1 MKRKREDFTKTKKK
15 KNSAIYAA
23 VVIGIL
29 IVSSTIFFVYSSDQ
43 TKIKGQMFGSE
54 LKQIQDDLKKNTH
67 SYDSNLSLFK
77 EGNLDREKFL
87 EFAEKH
93 KDEMS
98 KIILRYDFLQ
108 IPNGFKTAVDLFKL
122 SSETQLESD
131 IQIMEWV
138 KTGNDAAHIRSDA
151 LLQESFD
158 YEMAALAEYKLAQ
171 GQINP

>member
-1 MKRKREDFTKTKKK
+1 MKNNTKKK
-15 KNSAIYAA
+15 KNSVVYAA
-23 VVIGIL
+23 IIVGIL
-29 IVSSTIFFVYSSDQ
+29 VVSSTIFFVYSNDQ
-43 TKIKGQMFGSE
+43 AKLRGQMFGNE

-67 SYDSNLSLFK
+67 SYDSKLSLFK

-98 KIILRYDFLQ
+98 KIILRYDSLQ
-108 IPNGFKTAVDLFKL
+108 IPNDFKTAVDLFKL

-131 IQIMEWV
+131 ILIMEWV

-158 YEMAALAEYKLAQ
+158 YEMAALAEYKLSQ
-171 GQINP
+171 VPINP

>member
-1 MKRKREDFTKTKKK
+1 MKNNTKKK
-15 KNSAIYAA
+15 KNSVVYAA
-23 VVIGIL
+23 IIIGIL
-29 IVSSTIFFVYSSDQ
+29 VVSSTIFFVYSNDQ
-43 TKIKGQMFGSE
+43 AKLRGQMFGNE

-67 SYDSNLSLFK
+67 SYDSKLSLFK

-98 KIILRYDFLQ
+98 KIILRYDSLQ
-108 IPNGFKTAVDLFKL
+108 IPNDFKTAVDLFKL

-131 IQIMEWV
+131 ILIMEWV

-158 YEMAALAEYKLAQ
+158 YEMAALAEYKLVQ
-171 GQINP
+171 VPINP

>member
-1 MKRKREDFTKTKKK
+1 MKNNTKKK
-15 KNSAIYAA
+15 KNSVVYAA
-23 VVIGIL
+23 IIIGIL
-29 IVSSTIFFVYSSDQ
+29 IVSSTIFFVYSNDQ
-43 TKIKGQMFGSE
+43 AKLRGQMFGNE

-67 SYDSNLSLFK
+67 SYDSKISLFK
-77 EGNLDREKFL
+77 EGGLDREKFL

-98 KIILRYDFLQ
+98 KIILRYDSLQ
-108 IPNGFKTAVDLFKL
+108 IPNSFKTAVALFKL

-138 KTGNDAAHIRSDA
+138 KTGNDAAHIRSNA

-171 GQINP
+171 GPINP

>member
-1 MKRKREDFTKTKKK
+1 M
-15 KNSAIYAA
+15 YAA
-23 VVIGIL
+23 IVVGIL
-29 IVSSTIFFVYSSDQ
+29 IVSSTIFFAYSNDQ
-43 TKIKGQMFGSE
+43 AKIRGQMFGNE

-67 SYDSNLSLFK
+67 SYDSKISLFK
-77 EGNLDREKFL
+77 EGNLDRERFL
-87 EFAEKH
+87 EFAEEH

-98 KIILRYDFLQ
+98 KIILRYDSLQ
-108 IPNGFKTAVDLFKL
+108 IPNGFETAVELFKL

-138 KTGNDAAHIRSDA
+138 KTGNDAAHIRSDV

-171 GQINP
+171 GPINP

>member
-1 MKRKREDFTKTKKK
+1 MKNDTKKK

-23 VVIGIL
+23 AVIGIL
-29 IVSSTIFFVYSSDQ
+29 IISSAIFFVYSSDQ
-43 TKIKGQMFGSE
+43 TKIKGQMFGNE

-67 SYDSNLSLFK
+67 SYDTLFK
-77 EGNLDREKFL
+77 EGSLDKEKFL

-93 KDEMS
+93 IDEMS
-98 KIILRYDFLQ
+98 KIILRYNSLQ

-138 KTGNDAAHIRSDA
+138 KTGNDAAHIRSNA

-158 YEMAALAEYKLAQ
+158 YEMAALSEYKLAQ
-171 GQINP
+171 GPINP

>member
-1 MKRKREDFTKTKKK
+1 MKNNTKKK
-15 KNSAIYAA
+15 KNSVVYAA
-23 VVIGIL
+23 IIIGIL
-29 IVSSTIFFVYSSDQ
+29 VVSSTIFFVYSNDQ
-43 TKIKGQMFGSE
+43 AKLRGQMFGNE

-67 SYDSNLSLFK
+67 SYDTKLSLFK
-77 EGNLDREKFL
+77 EGNLDKEKFL

-98 KIILRYDFLQ
+98 KIILRYDSLQ
-108 IPNGFKTAVDLFKL
+108 IPNDFKTAVDLFKL

-131 IQIMEWV
+131 ILIMEWV

-158 YEMAALAEYKLAQ
+158 YEMAALAEYKLSQ
-171 GQINP
+171 VPINP

>member
-1 MKRKREDFTKTKKK
+1 MKKHTKKK

-23 VVIGIL
+23 AVIGIL

-43 TKIKGQMFGSE
+43 TKIKGQMFGNE

-67 SYDSNLSLFK
+67 SYDTKLSLFK
-77 EGNLDREKFL
+77 EGSLDREKFL

-98 KIILRYDFLQ
+98 NIILRYDSLQ

-122 SSETQLESD
+122 SSETQLKSD

-138 KTGNDAAHIRSDA
+138 KTGYDAAHIRSDA

-158 YEMAALAEYKLAQ
+158 YEMAALAEYKLVQ
-171 GQINP
+171 VPINP

>member
-1 MKRKREDFTKTKKK
+1 MKNNTKKK
-15 KNSAIYAA
+15 KNSVVYAA
-23 VVIGIL
+23 IIIGIL
-29 IVSSTIFFVYSSDQ
+29 VVSSTIFFVYSNDQ
-43 TKIKGQMFGSE
+43 TKIRGQMFGNE

-67 SYDSNLSLFK
+67 SYDSKISLFK
-77 EGNLDREKFL
+77 EGNLDRERFL

-98 KIILRYDFLQ
+98 KIILRYDSLQ
-108 IPNGFKTAVDLFKL
+108 IPNGFETAVELFKL

-138 KTGNDAAHIRSDA
+138 KTGNDAAHIRSDV

-171 GQINP
+171 GPINP

>member
-1 MKRKREDFTKTKKK
+1 MKKHTKKK

-23 VVIGIL
+23 AVIGIL
-29 IVSSTIFFVYSSDQ
+29 IVSSAIFFVYSSDQ
-43 TKIKGQMFGSE
+43 TKIKGQMFGNE

-67 SYDSNLSLFK
+67 SYDTKLSLFK
-77 EGNLDREKFL
+77 EGSLDKEKFL

-98 KIILRYDFLQ
+98 NIILRYDSLQ

-138 KTGNDAAHIRSDA
+138 KTGNDAAHIRSDV

-158 YEMAALAEYKLAQ
+158 YEMAALSEYKLAQ
-171 GQINP
+171 GPINP

>member
-1 MKRKREDFTKTKKK
+1 MKGNTKKK
-15 KNSAIYAA
+15 KNSAIYA
-23 VVIGIL
+23 VIVIGIL
-29 IVSSTIFFVYSSDQ
+29 IISSTIFFAYSNDQ
-43 TKIKGQMFGSE
+43 TKIRGQMFGNE

-67 SYDSNLSLFK
+67 SYDSKISLFK
-77 EGNLDREKFL
+77 EGSLDRERFL
-87 EFAEKH
+87 EFAEEH

-98 KIILRYDFLQ
+98 KIILRYDSLQ
-108 IPNGFKTAVDLFKL
+108 IPNGFETAVELFKL

-138 KTGNDAAHIRSDA
+138 KTGNDAAHIRSDV

-171 GQINP
+171 GPINP

>member
-1 MKRKREDFTKTKKK
+1 MKNNTKKK
-15 KNSAIYAA
+15 KNSVVYAA
-23 VVIGIL
+23 IIIGIL
-29 IVSSTIFFVYSSDQ
+29 VVSSTIFFVYSNDQ
-43 TKIKGQMFGSE
+43 AKLRGQMFGNE

-67 SYDSNLSLFK
+67 SYDTKLSLFK
-77 EGNLDREKFL
+77 EGNLDKEKFL

-93 KDEMS
+93 KDEMG
-98 KIILRYDFLQ
+98 KIILRYDSLQ
-108 IPNGFKTAVDLFKL
+108 IPNGFQTAVDLFKL

-138 KTGNDAAHIRSDA
+138 NTGNDAEHIRSDV

-171 GQINP
+171 GPINP

>member
-1 MKRKREDFTKTKKK
+1 MKNNTKKK
-15 KNSAIYAA
+15 KNSVVYAA
-23 VVIGIL
+23 IIIGIL
-29 IVSSTIFFVYSSDQ
+29 VVSSTIFFVYSNDQ
-43 TKIKGQMFGSE
+43 AKLRGQMFGNE

-77 EGNLDREKFL
+77 EGNLDRKKFL

-93 KDEMS
+93 KDEMG

-108 IPNGFKTAVDLFKL
+108 IPNGFQTAVDLFKL

-138 KTGNDAAHIRSDA
+138 KTGNDAAHIRSDV

-158 YEMAALAEYKLAQ
+158 YEMAALAEYKLAR
-171 GQINP
+171 GPINP

>member
-1 MKRKREDFTKTKKK
+1 MKNNTKKK
-15 KNSAIYAA
+15 KNSVVYAA
-23 VVIGIL
+23 IIVGIL
-29 IVSSTIFFVYSSDQ
+29 VVSSTIFFVYSNDQ
-43 TKIKGQMFGSE
+43 AKLRGQMFGNE

-67 SYDSNLSLFK
+67 SYDSKISLFK
-77 EGNLDREKFL
+77 EGSLDSEKFL

-98 KIILRYDFLQ
+98 KIILRYDSLQ
-108 IPNGFKTAVDLFKL
+108 IPNDFKTAVDLFKL

-131 IQIMEWV
+131 ILIMEWV

-158 YEMAALAEYKLAQ
+158 YEMAALAEYKLVQ
-171 GQINP
+171 VPINP

>member
-1 MKRKREDFTKTKKK
+1 M
-15 KNSAIYAA
+15 
-23 VVIGIL
+23 
-29 IVSSTIFFVYSSDQ
+29 
-43 TKIKGQMFGSE
+43 
-54 LKQIQDDLKKNTH
+54 
-67 SYDSNLSLFK
+67 FK
-77 EGNLDREKFL
+77 EGNLDRERFL

-98 KIILRYDFLQ
+98 KIILRYDSLQ
-108 IPNGFKTAVDLFKL
+108 IPNGFQTAVELFKL

-138 KTGNDAAHIRSDA
+138 KTGNDAAHIRSDV

-171 GQINP
+171 GPINP

>member
-1 MKRKREDFTKTKKK
+1 MKNNTKKK
-15 KNSAIYAA
+15 KNSVVYAA
-23 VVIGIL
+23 IIIGIL
-29 IVSSTIFFVYSSDQ
+29 VVSSTIFFVYSNDQ
-43 TKIKGQMFGSE
+43 AKLRGQMFGNE

-67 SYDSNLSLFK
+67 SYDTKLSLFK
-77 EGNLDREKFL
+77 EGNLDKEKFL

-93 KDEMS
+93 KDEMG
-98 KIILRYDFLQ
+98 KIILRYDSLQ
-108 IPNGFKTAVDLFKL
+108 IPNGFQTAVDLFKL

>member
-1 MKRKREDFTKTKKK
+1 MKNNTKKK
-15 KNSAIYAA
+15 KNSVVYAA
-23 VVIGIL
+23 IIIGIL
-29 IVSSTIFFVYSSDQ
+29 VVSSTIFFVYSNDQ
-43 TKIKGQMFGSE
+43 AKLRGQMFGNE

-67 SYDSNLSLFK
+67 SYDTKLSLFK
-77 EGNLDREKFL
+77 EGNLDKEKFL

-98 KIILRYDFLQ
+98 KIILRYDSLQ
-108 IPNGFKTAVDLFKL
+108 IPNGFQTAVELFKL

-151 LLQESFD
+151 LLQESFE

-171 GQINP
+171 GPSNP

>member
-1 MKRKREDFTKTKKK
+1 MILKSKTKKK
-15 KNSAIYAA
+15 KNSVIYAA

-29 IVSSTIFFVYSSDQ
+29 IVSSTIFFVYSNDQ
-43 TKIKGQMFGSE
+43 AKIRGQMFGNE

-67 SYDSNLSLFK
+67 SYDSKISLFK
-77 EGNLDREKFL
+77 EGNLDRERFL
-87 EFAEKH
+87 EFAEEH

-98 KIILRYDFLQ
+98 KIILRYDSLQ
-108 IPNGFKTAVDLFKL
+108 IPNGFETAVELFKL

-138 KTGNDAAHIRSDA
+138 KTGNYAAHIRSDV

-171 GQINP
+171 GPINP

>member
-1 MKRKREDFTKTKKK
+1 MILKYSTKKK

-23 VVIGIL
+23 IVIGIL
-29 IVSSTIFFVYSSDQ
+29 IISSTIFFVYSNDQ
-43 TKIKGQMFGSE
+43 AKIRGQMFGNE
-54 LKQIQDDLKKNTH
+54 LKQIQDNVKKNTH
-67 SYDSNLSLFK
+67 LYDSNISLFK

-87 EFAEKH
+87 EYAEKH

-98 KIILRYDFLQ
+98 KIILLYDSLQ
-108 IPNGFKTAVDLFKL
+108 IPNGFQTAVELFKL

-131 IQIMEWV
+131 IQMMEWV

-158 YEMAALAEYKLAQ
+158 YEMAALSEYKSAQ
-171 GQINP
+171 GPINP

>member
-1 MKRKREDFTKTKKK
+1 MKNNTKKK
-15 KNSAIYAA
+15 KNSVVYAA
-23 VVIGIL
+23 IIIGIL
-29 IVSSTIFFVYSSDQ
+29 VVSSTIFFVYSNDQ
-43 TKIKGQMFGSE
+43 AKLRGQMFGNE

-67 SYDSNLSLFK
+67 SYDTKLSLFK
-77 EGNLDREKFL
+77 EGSIDKEKFL

-93 KDEMS
+93 KDEMG

-138 KTGNDAAHIRSDA
+138 KTGNDAAHIRSDT

-158 YEMAALAEYKLAQ
+158 YEMAALAEYKLAR
-171 GQINP
+171 GPINP

>member
-1 MKRKREDFTKTKKK
+1 MIYIAVTIGVIIIS
-15 KNSAIYAA
+15 SAI
-23 VVIGIL
+23 
-29 IVSSTIFFVYSSDQ
+29 FFAYSSDQ
-43 TKIKGQMFGSE
+43 AKNRGEMFGNE
-54 LKQIQDDLKKNTH
+54 LKQIQDDLKKYTH
-67 SYDSNLSLFK
+67 LLDSKIIMYK
-77 EGNLDREKFL
+77 EGNLDRERFL

-98 KIILRYDFLQ
+98 KIILRYDSLQ
-108 IPNGFKTAVDLFKL
+108 IPNGFETAVELFKL

-138 KTGNDAAHIRSDA
+138 KTGNDAAHIRSDV

-171 GQINP
+171 GPINP

>member
-1 MKRKREDFTKTKKK
+1 LKNNTKKK
-15 KNSAIYAA
+15 KNSVVYAA
-23 VVIGIL
+23 IIVGIL
-29 IVSSTIFFVYSSDQ
+29 VVSSTIFFLYSNDQ
-43 TKIKGQMFGSE
+43 AKLRGQMFGNE

-67 SYDSNLSLFK
+67 SYDSKLSLFK

-98 KIILRYDFLQ
+98 KIILRYDSLQ
-108 IPNGFKTAVDLFKL
+108 IPNDFKTAVDLFKL

-131 IQIMEWV
+131 ILIMEWV

-158 YEMAALAEYKLAQ
+158 YEMAALAEYKLSQ
-171 GQINP
+171 VPINP

>member
-1 MKRKREDFTKTKKK
+1 M
-15 KNSAIYAA
+15 
-23 VVIGIL
+23 
-29 IVSSTIFFVYSSDQ
+29 
-43 TKIKGQMFGSE
+43 
-54 LKQIQDDLKKNTH
+54 
-67 SYDSNLSLFK
+67 FK

-98 KIILRYDFLQ
+98 KIILRYDSLQ
-108 IPNGFKTAVDLFKL
+108 IPNDFKTAVDLFKL

-131 IQIMEWV
+131 ILIMEWV

-158 YEMAALAEYKLAQ
+158 YEMAALAEYKLSQ
-171 GQINP
+171 VPINP

>member
-1 MKRKREDFTKTKKK
+1 MILKNNTKKK

-23 VVIGIL
+23 AVIGIL
-29 IVSSTIFFVYSSDQ
+29 IISSAIFFVYSSDQ
-43 TKIKGQMFGSE
+43 TKIKGQMFGNE

-67 SYDSNLSLFK
+67 SYDTKLSLFK
-77 EGNLDREKFL
+77 EGTLDKEKFL
-87 EFAEKH
+87 ELAEKH

-98 KIILRYDFLQ
+98 NIILRYDSLQ

-122 SSETQLESD
+122 SSETQLKSD

-158 YEMAALAEYKLAQ
+158 YEMAALAEYKSAQ
-171 GQINP
+171 GPINP